1 MNKVQNSFVN
11 EFRSKDSEKSRI
23 YSFISFSLL
32 ITLSEGPSKDK
43 FKYINRVLY
52 IVKEKERI
60 VITWQNQKGKVKCRD
75 SPYV

>member
-32 ITLSEGPSKDK
+32 ITLPEGPSNDK
-43 FKYINRVLY
+43 YKYINQVLY
-52 IVKEKERI
+52 IL
-60 VITWQNQKGKVKCRD
+60 KGKDCHQVAK
-75 SPYV
+75 SKGNS